1 MLPTSS
7 STPNNSAPV
16 SVAARTSGNSYS
28 VQTYGTAVNYNA
40 AIQVNGGDEVIEVI
54 KDATGQEIVFKYKIH
69 LQTTT
74 IPDVLDKVTLPSE
87 FGSVTPEIM
96 NVKPVSDEN
105 GIHHVVLW
113 VK

>member
-1 MLPTSS
+1 M
-7 STPNNSAPV
+7 
-16 SVAARTSGNSYS
+16 
-28 VQTYGTAVNYNA
+28 NYA
-40 AIQVNGGDEVIEVI
+40 AIQVNGGDEVI

-69 LQTTT
+69 LQTNT